1 MTMKKIV
8 IYLLCVVA
16 GLTAAYGQ
24 ESLTRANEAYAQE
37 DYIKAIELYE
47 QTAREHGVSSDL
59 YYNLGNAYYKH
70 NEFAKAILNYERA
83 LLLNPG
89 NEDARFN
96 LDMANTHIVDK
107 IDPVGRFFL
116 SVWIDTM
123 RSYLSSNTWAVIGII
138 AFFLFI
144 GGCYLYLVTRSVPL
158 KKIGFFG
165 GIVLLLIAIMA
176 NCFAWGLN
184 EKQEIRNEA
193 IVFDATV
200 SVKSSPAESG
210 TDLFVL
216 HEGTKVVVLSKVGEW
231 SEVKISDGNRGWLPS
246 AAIEII

>member
-1 MTMKKIV
+1 MKKIV

-116 SVWIDTM
+116 SVWIDSM

-144 GGCYLYLVTRSVPL
+144 GGCYLYLFTRSVRL
-158 KKIGFFG
+158 KKMGFFG
-165 GIVLLLIAIMA
+165 GIVVLLVAIMA

-184 EKQEIRNEA
+184 EKKEIRNEA

>member
-1 MTMKKIV
+1 MKKIV

-16 GLTAAYGQ
+16 GMTATYGQ
-24 ESLTRANEAYAQE
+24 ESLTKANEAYAQE

-144 GGCYLYLVTRSVPL
+144 GGCYLYLFTRSVPL

-165 GIVLLLIAIMA
+165 GIVVLLIAIMA

-184 EKQEIRNEA
+184 EKKEIRNEA

>member
-8 IYLLCVVA
+8 IYLLCIVA
-16 GLTAAYGQ
+16 GLMATYGQ
-24 ESLTRANEAYAQE
+24 ESLTKANEAYAQE

-116 SVWIDTM
+116 SVWIDSM

-144 GGCYLYLVTRSVPL
+144 GGCYLYLFTRSVPL

-165 GIVLLLIAIMA
+165 GIVVLLIAIMA

-184 EKQEIRNEA
+184 EKKEIRNEA

>member
-1 MTMKKIV
+1 MKKIV

-16 GLTAAYGQ
+16 GWTAAYGQ
-24 ESLTRANEAYAQE
+24 ESLTKANEAYAQE

-116 SVWIDTM
+116 SVWIDSM

-144 GGCYLYLVTRSVPL
+144 GGCYLYLFTRSVPL

-165 GIVLLLIAIMA
+165 GIVVLLIAIMA

-184 EKQEIRNEA
+184 EKKEIRNEA

>member
-1 MTMKKIV
+1 MKKIV
-8 IYLLCVVA
+8 IYLLCFVA
-16 GLTAAYGQ
+16 GMTATYGQ
-24 ESLTRANEAYAQE
+24 ESLTKANEAYAQE

-144 GGCYLYLVTRSVPL
+144 GGCYLYLFTRSVPL

-165 GIVLLLIAIMA
+165 GIVVLLIAIMA

-184 EKQEIRNEA
+184 EKKEIRNEA

>member
-1 MTMKKIV
+1 MKKIV
-8 IYLLCVVA
+8 IYLLCIVA
-16 GLTAAYGQ
+16 GLMATYGQ
-24 ESLTRANEAYAQE
+24 ESLTKANEAYAQE

-144 GGCYLYLVTRSVPL
+144 GGCYLYLFTRSVPL

-165 GIVLLLIAIMA
+165 GIVVLLIAIMA

-184 EKQEIRNEA
+184 EKKEIRNEA
-193 IVFDATV
+193 IVFNATV

>member
-1 MTMKKIV
+1 MKKIV
-8 IYLLCVVA
+8 IYLLFAFV
-16 GLTAAYGQ
+16 GMTMAYGQ
-24 ESLTRANEAYAQE
+24 ESLTQANEAYAQE

-89 NEDARFN
+89 DEDARFN
-96 LDMANTHIVDK
+96 LDMANTRIVDK

-116 SVWIDTM
+116 SVWFDSL
-123 RSYLSSNTWAVIGII
+123 RSFLSSNTWAIIGVVT
-138 AFFLFI
+138 FLLFI
-144 GGCYLYLVTRSVPL
+144 VGCYLYLFSRVVVV

-165 GIVLLLIAIMA
+165 GIVILLISIMA
-176 NCFAWGLN
+176 NWFAWGLSDKVEN
-184 EKQEIRNEA
+184 RDAA
-193 IVFDATV
+193 IVFAPTV

-216 HEGTKVVVLSKVGEW
+216 HEGTKVLIMSKVGEW
-231 SEVKISDGNRGWLPS
+231 FEVKISDGNRGWLPAS
-246 AAIEII
+246 TIEII

>member
-1 MTMKKIV
+1 MKKIV

-116 SVWIDTM
+116 SVWIDSM

-144 GGCYLYLVTRSVPL
+144 GGCYLYLFTRSVRL

-165 GIVLLLIAIMA
+165 GIVVLLVAIMA

-184 EKQEIRNEA
+184 EKKEIRNEA

>member
-1 MTMKKIV
+1 MT
-8 IYLLCVVA
+8 A
-16 GLTAAYGQ
+16 TYGQ
-24 ESLTRANEAYAQE
+24 ESLTKANEAYAQE

-144 GGCYLYLVTRSVPL
+144 GGCYLYLFTRSVPL

-165 GIVLLLIAIMA
+165 GIVVLLIAIMA

-184 EKQEIRNEA
+184 EKKEIRNEA

-210 TDLFVL
+210 TELVVL
-216 HEGTKVVVLSKVGEW
+216 NEGTKVGGLSKVGEW
-231 SEVKISDGNRGWLPS
+231 SEVKISDGNRCWRPS